1 MSTAITS
8 AALRYHS
15 NRNSDCGTDCIL
27 NSRSEMTP
35 LCEITALGG
44 TSSGQSASAS
54 MTATSTSA
62 TVTTTSNSNNNSK
75 PNANLQSHHS
85 NRHSRTMAI
94 PLGNRDRQNLHPNTS
109 ACSTSTSTSTSTS
122 NSNSNSNSNS
132 QGTSPTH
139 RNQHSNE
146 LESVFQTLDPHES
159 NQNQI
164 QNLDPAALNEPHQ
177 KTQQEKELQ
186 KLQNQFHTIVSSSSV
201 SSTESHLHLQSQS
214 QSQWNKSF
222 SNDISDSLWATTYQA
237 NDPCEDRYCSLTNI
251 LLQESKQ
258 TSYCNR
264 HCDDHSDDQKH
275 EGAQGP
281 LRMSLFAVLDGHG
294 GPAVAEY
301 ASKTLLP
308 MLVSNISSSL
318 QCDIVHPGL
327 FQVNGRTKRYNF
339 AGNGNGNGNSHSQ
352 SHSQSHSDTEQD
364 SSDDNDDD
372 ASVSSIESTTS
383 STAADHVHHHNAYD
397 NKNWYSAPEY
407 NDVLQS
413 PLPSPLPSSSST
425 ATDTDADADAN
436 TDFDTGRQSPGP
448 QEDSSQDNL
457 KFCPGMH
464 SQEEQHFIS
473 KTIQKTYL
481 QLDEEWMNSIHPL
494 KSRQSFLV
502 HNGKWNSG
510 ACCLLNI
517 VLQRMPI
524 SIPHNDDDET
534 EDTDTV
540 TATVTDESKNNNN
553 SNHEYKAMLYSSH
566 TGDCRAVLLSG
577 KDICRESEN
586 EFSSSQSDELS
597 FHSGDSDN
605 DAEND
610 FKFVTVS
617 VTGNSHSHSR
627 KRRILLNP
635 FNTSHRSFKRRRM
648 WSRQDEKSH
657 DHGHDHGTSVDES
670 EWERSELRN
679 GSPQEGS
686 RQANMK
692 IHGHHDNQDLQR
704 TPDASSR
711 SSGLSPNQRR
721 ARLLSRSRSPSPVN
735 MPTTKPFPKEFHAST
750 LTEDHTPYNQ
760 KEASLVRE
768 RCKYAPRAIATSSNG
783 GIQRVAGSLSVTR
796 ALGDAYLK
804 TPTLSFSPYK
814 AHAPYISALPEV
826 SARMLTPSDRV
837 LVLAS
842 DGVWER
848 VNGDKIAQWAG
859 DYLSKDRKEF
869 VKNTSIKS
877 PPPPASVERVRM
889 RRMRMLPTRKSLST
903 AEQEHVNA
911 RILNMTSVSDM
922 IVARVLNKVR
932 RKNKMPSLS
941 ALMAVPKGHSRRIKH
956 DDITTIVVDLNGFIH

>member
-1 MSTAITS
+1 MSTATTS
-8 AALRYHS
+8 TALRYHT
-15 NRNSDCGTDCIL
+15 NRNSDSGTASIIPTVD
-27 NSRSEMTP
+27 SRAGTT
-35 LCEITALGG
+35 LVEIAAIGEG
-44 TSSGQSASAS
+44 SASAS
-54 MTATSTSA
+54 TTATSTTA
-62 TVTTTSNSNNNSK
+62 TATATTTSNNNNNNK
-75 PNANLQSHHS
+75 LNVNQQSNS
-85 NRHSRTMAI
+85 NRHSRTMTI
-94 PLGNRDRQNLHPNTS
+94 PVGNRDLQNLHPNSTS
-109 ACSTSTSTSTSTS
+109 ACSTNTSI
-122 NSNSNSNSNS
+122 S
-132 QGTSPTH
+132 QGTAPTTKH
-139 RNQHSNE
+139 SNPHSNE
-146 LESVFQTLDPHES
+146 SKSVFQTLHSHES

-164 QNLDPAALNEPHQ
+164 QNLGPAALNEPFLKQHQ
-177 KTQQEKELQ
+177 KQQQQHDLQ
-186 KLQNQFHTIVSSSSV
+186 KQQKQSHAIVSSSSV
-201 SSTESHLHLQSQS
+201 SSTDSHLQSQ
-214 QSQWNKSF
+214 WDKSF
-222 SNDISDSLWATTYQA
+222 SISNSLWATSYQA
-237 NDPCEDRYCSLTNI
+237 NDPCEDRHCSLTNV
-251 LLQESKQ
+251 LLQEQS
-258 TSYCNR
+258 SDCNR

-275 EGAQGP
+275 TGTGTGTGP

-294 GPAVAEY
+294 GPAVADY

-339 AGNGNGNGNSHSQ
+339 ATTRTRTRTGNSNSQ
-352 SHSQSHSDTEQD
+352 SQSHSDAEQD

-372 ASVSSIESTTS
+372 ASVSSIDSTTS
-383 STAADHVHHHNAYD
+383 STTSDHDHHNAYD
-397 NKNWYSAPEY
+397 NKNWYSAPEH
-407 NDVLQS
+407 NDVLQL
-413 PLPSPLPSSSST
+413 PLPSST
-425 ATDTDADADAN
+425 ATDTDGDADAN
-436 TDFDTGRQSPGP
+436 ADTDFDTDRQGP
-448 QEDSSQDNL
+448 QEDSSQERHT
-457 KFCPGMH
+457 FSPGMH
-464 SQEEQHFIS
+464 SEEEQSVIS

-510 ACCLLNI
+510 ACCLVNI
-517 VLQRMPI
+517 VLQRMLMPM
-524 SIPHNDDDET
+524 PHHDDET
-534 EDTDTV
+534 GTGTEDT
-540 TATVTDESKNNNN
+540 NN
-553 SNHEYKAMLYSSH
+553 SKHEYKAMLYSSH

-586 EFSSSQSDELS
+586 ECSSSQSDELS

-605 DAEND
+605 DAENE

-627 KRRILLNP
+627 KRRMLLNP
-635 FNTSHRSFKRRRM
+635 FNVSHRSFKRRSL

-657 DHGHDHGTSVDES
+657 GHDDHGTSMGES
-670 EWERSELRN
+670 EWERVELQN
-679 GSPQEGS
+679 GSPQQGS
-686 RQANMK
+686 RRKNMD
-692 IHGHHDNQDLQR
+692 ILQR
-704 TPDASSR
+704 TPDASS
-711 SSGLSPNQRR
+711 SSPELSPNQRR

-826 SARMLTPSDRV
+826 SARILTPNDRV

-848 VNGDKIAQWAG
+848 VDGDKIAQWTG
-859 DYLSKDRKEF
+859 DYLSEDRKEF
-869 VKNTSIKS
+869 FKNTSINNS
-877 PPPPASVERVRM
+877 SPPASVERVRM

-903 AEQEHVNA
+903 AEQENASA

-922 IVARVLNKVR
+922 IVAKVLNKVR
-932 RKNKMPSLS
+932 RKHKMPSLT
-941 ALMAVPKGHSRRIKH
+941 ALMGLSKGHSRRIKH